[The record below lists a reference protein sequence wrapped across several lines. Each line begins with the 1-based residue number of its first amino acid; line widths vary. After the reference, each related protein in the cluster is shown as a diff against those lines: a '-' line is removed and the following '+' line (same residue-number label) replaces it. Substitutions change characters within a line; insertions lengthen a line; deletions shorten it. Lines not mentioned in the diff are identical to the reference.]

1 MSNVGA
7 VWCFNAERWFFFWMQ
22 GFLLLK
28 LQNPDKKTLRESS
41 NLMAADSQVQAMA
54 GLKFDGKFPA
64 TEVSMEEDDEGLA
77 QGGDKVRKI
86 EVSGGNI
93 SLVVDFSASL
103 TGNNVFESNGSSC
116 QNENLVKENGC
127 RDDQSQEFLVGN
139 LVWAMTKSKKWWPG
153 EVVDF
158 KADAKE
164 SFMVRYLGQSQLVSW
179 CAASKLKPFKESF
192 EKVVDQRNDMSF
204 FIAVEKAMTLLG
216 NSLKL
221 EMTCSCIAE
230 GNGIMSAQNGKPWK
244 KKPLILREFSVGRLE
259 PKEFVTEL
267 KNLAKCVSN
276 PGILEMTVMQSRLL
290 AFYSFIGHKQI
301 PVDQLH
307 QNEGRKSFTATMKP
321 SQFIGSPSIVAGSS
335 RYRFR
340 KQWFR
345 KFVSE
350 VDNVSAKDDLIN
362 KSPSDLISKL
372 KLLAVDHKCS
382 EETENIGLFEWF
394 FSKFRIS
401 VFHDENAYKMQLA
414 NMAGLKDLM
423 LAKDAN
429 PTTQQ
434 KTSKSKKLG
443 KSMIEPFSGVSVVD
457 TEQKTF
463 ESQKSEKSK
472 IELFSG
478 VSVADAE
485 QKPFLSKKS
494 EKSNIETLN
503 GVSTSDNDQKASKPK
518 KSGKTRIKHI
528 IGHSD
533 FSNSVANEPSVKDFQ
548 EKSSVQSPHGKA
560 SRTDTLS
567 RPAAT
572 LVPDLNSGGNALA
585 SAEFD
590 HLQRPESLIP
600 HNVLTQ
606 EKETPRPMMLN
617 FQVAAPCS
625 TYGILGT
632 GFVSS
637 QPAWERNFTSAD
649 LFTNFTTSG
658 RKKRGRKRKNAEELP
673 TVTHNTSGIPD
684 LNGITTEPAL
694 VMPQVE
700 PTQSRRRRKKE
711 ESPNGLTRGITILFL
726 KFSCQVSM
734 PSRDDLTSTFSAFG
748 PLDASETHV
757 SEEFSGAQVAFVSS
771 GDAIEAV
778 KSLEKANPFGET
790 LVNFRLQQKLITVQ
804 RNIAPQMPVISH
816 VRPVPQLNNTPTS
829 VDSMRQNLMMMTA
842 MLEKSGDSLSRET
855 KAKLK
860 SEITGLLEKVSSMPS
875 SSSS

>member
-1 MSNVGA
+1 
-7 VWCFNAERWFFFWMQ
+7 
-22 GFLLLK
+22 
-28 LQNPDKKTLRESS
+28 
-41 NLMAADSQVQAMA
+41 MAADSEVQAMA
-54 GLKFDGKFPA
+54 GLKCDGKFPV

-77 QGGDKVRKI
+77 QGGGDKVRKI
-86 EVSGGNI
+86 EVSGGNL
-93 SLVVDFSASL
+93 SLVVDFSGSL
-103 TGNNVFESNGSSC
+103 TGISSDNVFESNGSC
-116 QNENLVKENGC
+116 LNENLVTDYGYS
-127 RDDQSQEFLVGN
+127 DDQSQEFLVGN
-139 LVWAMTKSKKWWPG
+139 LVWAMNKSKKWWPG

-164 SFMVRYLGQSQLVSW
+164 SFMVRYLGQTQLVSW

-192 EKVVDQRNDMSF
+192 EKVVDQRNDMGF
-204 FIAVEKAMTLLG
+204 LIAVEKAMSLLG

-244 KKPLILREFSVGRLE
+244 KKPLILCEFSVDRLE
-259 PKEFVTEL
+259 PKKFVTEL
-267 KNLAKCVSN
+267 KNLAKCVTN
-276 PGILEMTVMQSRLL
+276 AGVLEMTVIQSRLS
-290 AFYSFIGHKQI
+290 AFYSFIGHKKI
-301 PVDQLH
+301 PMDQLH
-307 QNEGRKSFTATMKP
+307 QNEGRKRFTAIMKP

-350 VDNVSAKDDLIN
+350 VDNVSVRDDLTN
-362 KSPSDLISKL
+362 TSPSDLISKL
-372 KLLAVDHKCS
+372 KLFAVDYNKCS
-382 EETENIGLFEWF
+382 EETQNIGLIEWF

-401 VFHDENAYKMQLA
+401 VFHDESAYKMQLA

-423 LAKDAN
+423 RAKDAN
-429 PTTQQ
+429 KGTAQ
-434 KTSKSKKLG
+434 KSSKSEKLG
-443 KSMIEPFSGVSVVD
+443 KSKIKPVSGFSVAD

-463 ESQKSEKSK
+463 ESQKPEKSK
-472 IELFSG
+472 IKLFSG
-478 VSVADAE
+478 VSVADTE
-485 QKPFLSKKS
+485 QKTSVLKKA
-494 EKSNIETLN
+494 EMSNVETLN
-503 GVSTSDNDQKASKPK
+503 GVSTPDNEQKASKPN
-518 KSGKTRIKHI
+518 KSGKTRIQHI

-533 FSNSVANEPSVKDFQ
+533 FSNSVANEPFVKDFQ
-548 EKSSVQSPHGKA
+548 EKSWVQSPPGRA
-560 SRTDTLS
+560 SVADTLN

-590 HLQRPESLIP
+590 HVQRPETLIP
-600 HNVLTQ
+600 PKALPQGN
-606 EKETPRPMMLN
+606 ETPRPMMVN
-617 FQVAAPCS
+617 FQVASPCS
-625 TYGILGT
+625 TYGISGT
-632 GFVSS
+632 GFVSNLTAS
-637 QPAWERNFTSAD
+637 ERNFTSAD
-649 LFTNFTTSG
+649 LFTNFTSSG
-658 RKKRGRKRKNAEELP
+658 KKKRGRKRKNVADLP
-673 TVTHNTSGIPD
+673 MVAHNSSGIPD

-700 PTQSRRRRKKE
+700 PTQRRRRRKKE
-711 ESPNGLTRGITILFL
+711 ESPNGLTRGITVLFL
-726 KFSCQVSM
+726 KFSSQVSM

-757 SEEFSGAQVAFVSS
+757 SDSDAQVAFVSS

-804 RNIAPQMPVISH
+804 RNIAPRMPVISH
-816 VRPVPQLNNTPTS
+816 VSPVVQLNNTPTS